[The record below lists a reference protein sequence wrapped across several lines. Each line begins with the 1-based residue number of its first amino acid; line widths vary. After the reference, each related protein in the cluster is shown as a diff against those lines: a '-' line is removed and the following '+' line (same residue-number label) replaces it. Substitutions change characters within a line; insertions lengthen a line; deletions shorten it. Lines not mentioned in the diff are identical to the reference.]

1 MSSGDPISNISLN
14 EIYDYLAS
22 RENQTLV
29 DLLEEQCKKHG
40 VSQRQ
45 LSQII
50 GIQRKSLQ
58 RILEGEAQKVDVLT
72 LLKINQFL
80 GLDINEVIKLYVSGI
95 PSESVKELEAS
106 RKSAFI
112 VKHFDLEGLKKSG
125 FIKSLVDFDEIEQR
139 ILSFFSLESIYEYE
153 SEVSSALFSRTKK
166 STHDKMMEF
175 WVKSAYLQ
183 FQKVNNPNDYNRD
196 SLLELITK
204 IKPYTRQV
212 GKGLTTVVKALFNTG
227 VTVII
232 QSYMTKTQIRGGT
245 FIVNGKPCIVLTDF
259 NKRYDTL
266 WFTLL
271 HELCHVLFDLD
282 TIETTRYHLSGEP
295 DIFLIEEEA
304 NQFAR
309 DYLLKQEKLALVKP
323 FIFSDG
329 VVEEYARQ
337 WKIHPSIIYGLYLN
351 ENEKYYPKFRSYI
364 TKSDEA
370 VRTLKLSSWDE
381 KSILEHAEKIKK
393 VLMSNS

>member
-1 MSSGDPISNISLN
+1 MSLEDDKSNQSLT

-22 RENQTLV
+22 KRTATLV
-29 DLLEEQCKKHG
+29 ELLEEQCKKHG

-50 GIQRKSLQ
+50 GVQRKSLQ

-80 GLDINEVIKLYVSGI
+80 GLELNEVIKHYVSGI
-95 PSESVKELEAS
+95 PSDSVNELEAS
-106 RKSAFI
+106 RKSAYI

-125 FIKSLVDFDEIEQR
+125 FIKSLIDFNEIEQR
-139 ILSFFSLESIYEYE
+139 ILEFFGLDNIYEYD
-153 SEVSSALFSRTKK
+153 SEISGALFSRTKK

-183 FQKVNNPNDYNRD
+183 FQKVENPNEYDRD
-196 SLLELITK
+196 SLLELISK
-204 IKPYTRQV
+204 MRPYTRQV
-212 GKGLTTVVKALFNTG
+212 ERGLTTVVKALFNIG
-227 VTVII
+227 ITVII
-232 QSYMTKTQIRGGT
+232 QSYLTKTQIRGGT

-271 HELCHVLFDLD
+271 HELCHVLFDLE
-282 TIETTRYHLSGEP
+282 TIETTTYHLTGEP

-304 NQFAR
+304 DQFAR
-309 DYLLKQEKLALVKP
+309 DYLLTPEKLAIVQP
-323 FIFSDG
+323 FIFSEG
-329 VVEEYARQ
+329 VVKEYAQR
-337 WKIHPSIIYGLYLN
+337 WKIHESIIYGMYLHEN
-351 ENEKYYPKFRSYI
+351 ENYYPKFRSYI
-364 TKSDEA
+364 TKSDQA
-370 VRTLKLSSWDE
+370 VKNLKLSSWDE
-381 KSILEHAEKIKK
+381 DSIVEHAKKIKE
-393 VLMSNS
+393 VLTSK

>member
-1 MSSGDPISNISLN
+1 MSSEEEKSNVSLT

-22 RENQTLV
+22 KKSTTLV

-80 GLDINEVIKLYVSGI
+80 GLDLNEVIKLYISGI
-95 PSESVKELEAS
+95 SSESVNELESS
-106 RKSAFI
+106 RKSAYI

-125 FIKSLVDFDEIEQR
+125 FIKSLIDFDEIEQR
-139 ILSFFSLESIYEYE
+139 ILAFFGLENIYEYE
-153 SEVSSALFSRTKK
+153 SEISGALFSRTKK
-166 STHDKMMEF
+166 NTHDKMMEF

-183 FQKVNNPNDYNRD
+183 FQKVDNPNEYNRD
-196 SLLELITK
+196 SLLDLIAK
-204 IKPYTRQV
+204 MRPYTRQV
-212 GKGLTTVVKALFNTG
+212 ENGLTTVVKALFNIG

-232 QSYMTKTQIRGGT
+232 QSYLTKTQIRGGT
-245 FIVNGKPCIVLTDF
+245 FIVNGKPCVVLTDF

-271 HELCHVLFDLD
+271 HELCHVLFDLE
-282 TIETTRYHLSGEP
+282 TIQTTTYHLTGEP

-304 NQFAR
+304 DQFAR
-309 DYLLKQEKLALVKP
+309 DYLLTQEKLAIVQP

-329 VVEEYARQ
+329 VVKDYAKQ
-337 WKIHPSIIYGLYLN
+337 WKVHESIIYGLYLHEH
-351 ENEKYYPKFRSYI
+351 ENYYPKFRSYI
-364 TKSDEA
+364 TKSDPA
-370 VRTLKLSSWDE
+370 VRNLKLSSWDE
-381 KSILEHAEKIKK
+381 DSIVEHAEKIKE
-393 VLMSNS
+393 VLTSK

>member
-1 MSSGDPISNISLN
+1 MGRDEQSDVSLT

-22 RENQTLV
+22 KENKTLV

-58 RILEGEAQKVDVLT
+58 RILEGQAQKVDVLT

-80 GLDINEVIKLYVSGI
+80 GLDLNEIIKLYVSGI
-95 PSESVKELEAS
+95 PSESVNELELS

-112 VKHFDLEGLKKSG
+112 VKHFDLEGLKKAG
-125 FIKSLVDFDEIEQR
+125 FIKSLIDFEEIEQR
-139 ILSFFSLESIYEYE
+139 ILSFFGLDNIYEYE
-153 SEVSSALFSRTKK
+153 SESNNALFSRTKK
-166 STHDKMMEF
+166 STHDKMMDF
-175 WVKSAYLQ
+175 WVRSAYMQ
-183 FQKVNNPNDYNRD
+183 FQKVENPNEYDRD
-196 SLLELITK
+196 ALLELITK
-204 IKPYTRQV
+204 IRPYTRQV
-212 GKGLTTVVKALFNTG
+212 ENGLTTVVKALYNIG

-232 QSYMTKTQIRGGT
+232 QSYLTKTQVRGGT
-245 FIVNGKPCIVLTDF
+245 FIVNGKPCVVLTDL

-271 HELCHVLFDLD
+271 HELCHVLFDLE
-282 TIETTRYHLSGEP
+282 TIKTTSYHLSGEP

-304 NQFAR
+304 DQFAR
-309 DYLLKQEKLALVKP
+309 DYLLTPEKLGIVKP

-329 VVEEYARQ
+329 VVEEYAKLWR
-337 WKIHPSIIYGLYLN
+337 IHSSIIYGVYLKEN
-351 ENEKYYPKFRSYI
+351 ENYYPKFRSYI
-364 TKSDEA
+364 EKSDKA
-370 VRTLKLSSWDE
+370 VNRLKLSSWDE
-381 KSILEHAEKIKK
+381 ESIVKHAEKIKEILISK
-393 VLMSNS
+393 